1 MAKKSQF
8 IKQSNVGN
16 LPETPET
23 VEYAGFWLRAC
34 AFLIDAPILFCTG
47 FVFGFMLTTL
57 TNPEFVKETADFL
70 GIIISWLYF
79 AFMEHKYGA
88 TFGKQA
94 LGLKVTDINGGFVTF
109 PQATGRFFGRILSIL
124 TIYVGFIMAGFTKK
138 KQALHDIVSDSL
150 VIKK

>member
-23 VEYAGFWLRAC
+23 VEYAGFWLRTSAL
-34 AFLIDAPILFCTG
+34 LIDISVLFGVG
-47 FVFGFMLTTL
+47 FVFGFMLTVMI
-57 TNPEFVKETADFL
+57 NPEFVKETADFL

-79 AFMEHKYGA
+79 SFMEHKYGA

-94 LGLKVTDINGGFVTF
+94 LGLEVTDINGGPVTF
-109 PQATGRFFGRILSIL
+109 PQATGRFFGRILSVL

-138 KQALHDIVSDSL
+138 KQALHDIVSDCL
-150 VIKK
+150 VVKK